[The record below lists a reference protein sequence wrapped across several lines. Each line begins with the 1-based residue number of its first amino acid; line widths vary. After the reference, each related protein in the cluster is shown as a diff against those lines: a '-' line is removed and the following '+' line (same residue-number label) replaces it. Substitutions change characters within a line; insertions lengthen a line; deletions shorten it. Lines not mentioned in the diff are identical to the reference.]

1 MAVTF
6 SLVCGINNIFL
17 VTLMTSFLLIILYPQ
32 DTREEIQSEETI
44 LPDIETPKITIYI
57 PSEEDYMKQIKQL
70 TERYDLSLTSSKQAA
85 YYDNLLGDI
94 EIQLNEIAQKNA
106 TIYASLEFNKFK
118 KEHDEIRGVY
128 FNGYLF
134 NNLNKRESIE
144 EILMSTNVNTLVID
158 VKTDNGHILFD
169 TDVEEVSYLNNER
182 VKFSK
187 NEIQDLR
194 EIKDLY
200 LIARLVVFQDPL
212 FAKFFPDEAVFD
224 SRLNKPYSQNGQ
236 FFLDPS
242 SEKVQNYIV
251 NIAVEACRLGFD
263 EIQYDYIRYPDSN
276 NKFMRFD
283 TKNDFENRVNNIN
296 SFLSKSRQM
305 LHNEGCLLSAD
316 TFGYILTNKQ
326 DGGIG
331 QNLESIVENVDF
343 ISPMVYPSHY
353 TNGSFG
359 YQNPNKHP
367 YEVITAALTDALDRG
382 IDKDKIRP
390 FLQGFWHSN
399 EDIRN
404 NIKAASDLK
413 MDWLIWN
420 ILSVYELDSFS
431 KLSE

>member
-1 MAVTF
+1 MRKILF
-6 SLVCGINNIFL
+6 NIFL
-17 VTLMTSFLLIILYPQ
+17 VTSIMLCLLIFLYPQ
-32 DTREEIQSEETI
+32 KLSEEMENEEVAISQLKTTETTI
-44 LPDIETPKITIYI
+44 YVLSQKDHINTIKQVMENYDMAVLRSNLDAYSEILFSDIEV
-57 PSEEDYMKQIKQL
+57 QL
-70 TERYDLSLTSSKQAA
+70 Q
-85 YYDNLLGDI
+85 
-94 EIQLNEIAQKNA
+94 EIALKNA
-106 TIYASLEFNKFK
+106 TIYASMKINKFK
-118 KEHDEIRGVY
+118 KENDQIRGIY
-128 FNGYLF
+128 LNGYLF
-134 NNLNKRESIE
+134 NNPSKRESIE
-144 EILMSTNVNTLVID
+144 KILTNTDVNTLVID

-169 TDVEEVSYLNNER
+169 TEIDEVIYLNNER
-182 VKFSK
+182 VKFT
-187 NEIQDLR
+187 NNDLQELR
-194 EIKDLY
+194 EIKDIY
-200 LIARLVVFQDPL
+200 LVGRLVVFQDPL
-212 FAKFFPDEAVFD
+212 FAKVFPDEAVFD

-242 SEKVQNYIV
+242 SKKVQDYII
-251 NIAVEACRLGFD
+251 NIAIESCRLGFD

-276 NKFMRFD
+276 SKFMQFD

-296 SFLSKSRQM
+296 SFLSKSRQL
-305 LHNEGCLLSAD
+305 LHSEGCLLSAD
-316 TFGYILTNKQ
+316 TFGFILTNKQ

-331 QNLESIVENVDF
+331 QNLETIVENVDF

-382 IDKDKIRP
+382 VDKDKIRP

-404 NIKAASDLK
+404 NIKAASDLE

-420 ILSVYELDSFS
+420 ILSVYELDSFT

>member
-1 MAVTF
+1 M
-6 SLVCGINNIFL
+6 L
-17 VTLMTSFLLIILYPQ
+17 FLLIFLYPQ
-32 DTREEIQSEETI
+32 KLSEEMENEEVVISQLKTT
-44 LPDIETPKITIYI
+44 ETTIYVLSQKDHI
-57 PSEEDYMKQIKQL
+57 NTIKQVM
-70 TERYDLSLTSSKQAA
+70 ENYDMAVLRSNLDTYSEILLSGI
-85 YYDNLLGDI
+85 DV
-94 EIQLNEIAQKNA
+94 QLQEIALKNA
-106 TIYASLEFNKFK
+106 TIYASMKINKFK
-118 KEHDEIRGVY
+118 KENDQIRGIY
-128 FNGYLF
+128 LNGYLF
-134 NNLNKRESIE
+134 NNPSKRESIE
-144 EILMSTNVNTLVID
+144 KILTNTDVNTLVID

-169 TDVEEVSYLNNER
+169 TEIDEVIYLNNER
-182 VKFSK
+182 VKFT
-187 NEIQDLR
+187 NNDLQELR
-194 EIKDLY
+194 EIKDIY
-200 LIARLVVFQDPL
+200 LVGRLVVFQDPL
-212 FAKFFPDEAVFD
+212 FAKVFPDEAVFD

-242 SEKVQNYIV
+242 SKKVQDYII
-251 NIAVEACRLGFD
+251 NIAIESCRLGFD

-276 NKFMRFD
+276 SKFMQFD

-296 SFLSKSRQM
+296 SFLSRSRQL

-331 QNLESIVENVDF
+331 QNLETIVENVDF

-359 YQNPNKHP
+359 YQNPNEHP

-382 IDKDKIRP
+382 VDKDKIRP

-404 NIKAASDLK
+404 NIKAASDLE

-420 ILSVYELDSFS
+420 ILSVYELDSFT

>member
-1 MAVTF
+1 M
-6 SLVCGINNIFL
+6 L
-17 VTLMTSFLLIILYPQ
+17 FLLIFLYPQ
-32 DTREEIQSEETI
+32 KLSEEMENEEVAISQLKTT
-44 LPDIETPKITIYI
+44 ETTIYVLSQKDHI
-57 PSEEDYMKQIKQL
+57 NTIKQVM
-70 TERYDLSLTSSKQAA
+70 ENYDMAVLRSNLDTYSEILLSGI
-85 YYDNLLGDI
+85 DV
-94 EIQLNEIAQKNA
+94 QLQEIALKNA
-106 TIYASLEFNKFK
+106 TIYASMKINKFK
-118 KEHDEIRGVY
+118 KENDQIRGIY
-128 FNGYLF
+128 LNGYLF
-134 NNLNKRESIE
+134 NNPSKRESIE
-144 EILMSTNVNTLVID
+144 KILTNTDVNTLVID

-169 TDVEEVSYLNNER
+169 TEIDEVIYLNNER
-182 VKFSK
+182 VKFT
-187 NEIQDLR
+187 NNDLQELR
-194 EIKDLY
+194 EIKDIY
-200 LIARLVVFQDPL
+200 LVGRLVVFQDPL
-212 FAKFFPDEAVFD
+212 FAKVFPDEAVFD

-242 SEKVQNYIV
+242 SKKVQDYII
-251 NIAVEACRLGFD
+251 NIAIESCRLGFD

-276 NKFMRFD
+276 SKFMQFD

-296 SFLSKSRQM
+296 SFLSRSRQL

-331 QNLESIVENVDF
+331 QNLETIVENVDF

-359 YQNPNKHP
+359 YQNPNEHP

-382 IDKDKIRP
+382 VDKDKIRP

-404 NIKAASDLK
+404 NIKAASDLE

-420 ILSVYELDSFS
+420 ILSVYELDSFT

>member
-1 MAVTF
+1 MRKILF
-6 SLVCGINNIFL
+6 NIFL
-17 VTLMTSFLLIILYPQ
+17 VTAIMLFLIIFLHPQ
-32 DTREEIQSEETI
+32 KLSEEMENEEVAISQLKTTETTI
-44 LPDIETPKITIYI
+44 YVLSQKDHIKTIKHVMENYDMSVLSSNLNAYSEILFSDIEV
-57 PSEEDYMKQIKQL
+57 QL
-70 TERYDLSLTSSKQAA
+70 Q
-85 YYDNLLGDI
+85 
-94 EIQLNEIAQKNA
+94 EIALKNA
-106 TIYASLEFNKFK
+106 TIYASLKINKFK
-118 KEHDEIRGVY
+118 KENDQIRGIY
-128 FNGYLF
+128 LNGYLF
-134 NNLNKRESIE
+134 NNPSKRESIE
-144 EILMSTNVNTLVID
+144 KILTNTDVNTLVID

-169 TDVEEVSYLNNER
+169 TEIDEAIYLNNER
-182 VKFSK
+182 VKFTK
-187 NEIQDLR
+187 NDLQELK
-194 EIKDLY
+194 EIKDIY
-200 LIARLVVFQDPL
+200 LVGRLVVFQDPL
-212 FAKFFPDEAVFD
+212 FAKVFPDEAVFD

-242 SEKVQNYIV
+242 SQKVQDYII
-251 NIAVEACRLGFD
+251 NIAIESCRLGFD
-263 EIQYDYIRYPDSN
+263 EIQYDYIRYPDSSS
-276 NKFMRFD
+276 KFMQFD

-296 SFLSKSRQM
+296 SFLSKSRQL

-331 QNLESIVENVDF
+331 QNLETIIENVDF

-359 YQNPNKHP
+359 YQNPNEHP

-382 IDKDKIRP
+382 VDKDKIRP

-404 NIKAASDLK
+404 NIKAASDLE

-420 ILSVYELDSFS
+420 ILSVYELDSFT

>member
-1 MAVTF
+1 MKKV
-6 SLVCGINNIFL
+6 VVNIFL

-44 LPDIETPKITIYI
+44 LPDIKTPKITIYI
-57 PSEEDYMKQIKQL
+57 PSEEDYMKQIKQI
-70 TERYDLSLTSSKQAA
+70 TERYDLSLTSSKQAE
-85 YYDNLLGDI
+85 YYENLFGDI
-94 EIQLNEIAQKNA
+94 EIQLNEIAKKNA

-128 FNGYLF
+128 LNGYLF
-134 NNLNKRESIE
+134 NNPNKRESIE
-144 EILMSTNVNTLVID
+144 EILMSTDVNTLVID

-169 TDVEEVSYLNNER
+169 TAVEEVSYLNNER

>member
-1 MAVTF
+1 MKKISF
-6 SLVCGINNIFL
+6 NIFL
-17 VTLMTSFLLIILYPQ
+17 VISIMLFLLIFLYPQ
-32 DTREEIQSEETI
+32 KLSQEMENEEVAISQLKTTETTIYVLSEKDHVKTI
-44 LPDIETPKITIYI
+44 KQVMENYDMSVLSSNLNAYSEILFSDIEV
-57 PSEEDYMKQIKQL
+57 QL
-70 TERYDLSLTSSKQAA
+70 Q
-85 YYDNLLGDI
+85 
-94 EIQLNEIAQKNA
+94 EIALKNA
-106 TIYASLEFNKFK
+106 TIYASLKINKFK
-118 KEHDEIRGVY
+118 KENDQIRGIY
-128 FNGYLF
+128 LNGYLF
-134 NNLNKRESIE
+134 NNPSKRESIE
-144 EILMSTNVNTLVID
+144 KILTNTDVNTLVID

-169 TDVEEVSYLNNER
+169 TEIDEVIYLNNER
-182 VKFSK
+182 IKFTK
-187 NEIQDLR
+187 NDLQELK
-194 EIKDLY
+194 EIKDIY
-200 LIARLVVFQDPL
+200 LVGRLVVFQDPL
-212 FAKFFPDEAVFD
+212 FAKVFPDEAVFD

-242 SEKVQNYIV
+242 SKKVQDYII
-251 NIAVEACRLGFD
+251 NIAIESCRLGFD
-263 EIQYDYIRYPDSN
+263 EIQYDYIRYPDSSS
-276 NKFMRFD
+276 KFMQFD

-296 SFLSKSRQM
+296 SFLSKSRQL

-331 QNLESIVENVDF
+331 QNLETIIENVDF

-359 YQNPNKHP
+359 YQNPNEHP

-382 IDKDKIRP
+382 VDKDKIRP

-404 NIKAASDLK
+404 NIKAASDLE

-420 ILSVYELDSFS
+420 ILSVYELDSFT

>member
-1 MAVTF
+1 MRKILF
-6 SLVCGINNIFL
+6 NIFL
-17 VTLMTSFLLIILYPQ
+17 VTAIMLFLLIFLYPQ
-32 DTREEIQSEETI
+32 KLSEEMENEEVAISQLKTTETTI
-44 LPDIETPKITIYI
+44 YVLSQKDHVKTIKQVMENYDMSVLSSNLNAYSEILFSDIEV
-57 PSEEDYMKQIKQL
+57 QL
-70 TERYDLSLTSSKQAA
+70 Q
-85 YYDNLLGDI
+85 
-94 EIQLNEIAQKNA
+94 EIALKNA
-106 TIYASLEFNKFK
+106 TIYASMKINKFK
-118 KEHDEIRGVY
+118 KENDQIRGIY
-128 FNGYLF
+128 LNGYLF
-134 NNLNKRESIE
+134 NNPSKRESIE
-144 EILMSTNVNTLVID
+144 KILTNTDVNTLVID

-169 TDVEEVSYLNNER
+169 TEIDEVIYLNNER
-182 VKFSK
+182 VKFTK
-187 NEIQDLR
+187 NDLQELR
-194 EIKDLY
+194 EIKDIY
-200 LIARLVVFQDPL
+200 LVGRLVVFQDPL
-212 FAKFFPDEAVFD
+212 FAKVFPDEAVFD

-242 SEKVQNYIV
+242 SKKAQDYII
-251 NIAVEACRLGFD
+251 NIAIESCRLGFD
-263 EIQYDYIRYPDSN
+263 EIQYDYIRYPDSSS
-276 NKFMRFD
+276 KFMQFD

-296 SFLSKSRQM
+296 SFLSKSRQL

-331 QNLESIVENVDF
+331 QNLETIVENVDF

-359 YQNPNKHP
+359 YQNPNEHP

-382 IDKDKIRP
+382 VDKDKIRP

-404 NIKAASDLK
+404 NIKAASDLE

-420 ILSVYELDSFS
+420 ILSVYELDSFT

>member
-1 MAVTF
+1 MRKILF
-6 SLVCGINNIFL
+6 NIFL
-17 VTLMTSFLLIILYPQ
+17 VTVIMLFLLIFLYPQ
-32 DTREEIQSEETI
+32 KLSEEMENEEVAISQLKTT
-44 LPDIETPKITIYI
+44 ETTIYVLSQKDHI
-57 PSEEDYMKQIKQL
+57 NTIKQVM
-70 TERYDLSLTSSKQAA
+70 ENYDMAVLRSNLDVYSE
-85 YYDNLLGDI
+85 NLLSGIDV
-94 EIQLNEIAQKNA
+94 QLQEIALKNA
-106 TIYASLEFNKFK
+106 TIYASMKINEFK
-118 KEHDEIRGVY
+118 KENDQIRGIY
-128 FNGYLF
+128 LNGYLF
-134 NNLNKRESIE
+134 NNPSKRESIE
-144 EILMSTNVNTLVID
+144 KILTNTDVNTLVID

-169 TDVEEVSYLNNER
+169 TEIDEVIYLNNER
-182 VKFSK
+182 VKFT
-187 NEIQDLR
+187 NNDLQELR
-194 EIKDLY
+194 EIKDIY
-200 LIARLVVFQDPL
+200 LVGRLVVFQDPL
-212 FAKFFPDEAVFD
+212 FAKVFPNEAVFD

-242 SEKVQNYIV
+242 SKKVQDYII
-251 NIAVEACRLGFD
+251 NIAIESCRLGFD

-276 NKFMRFD
+276 SKFMQFD

-296 SFLSKSRQM
+296 SFLSRSRQL

-331 QNLESIVENVDF
+331 QNLETIVENVDF

-359 YQNPNKHP
+359 YQNPNEHP

-382 IDKDKIRP
+382 VDKDKIRP

-404 NIKAASDLK
+404 NIKAASDLE

-420 ILSVYELDSFS
+420 ILSVYELDSFT

>member
-1 MAVTF
+1 MRKILF
-6 SLVCGINNIFL
+6 NIFL
-17 VTLMTSFLLIILYPQ
+17 VTSIMLCLLIFLYPQ
-32 DTREEIQSEETI
+32 KLSEEMENEEVVISQLKTTETTI
-44 LPDIETPKITIYI
+44 YVLSQKDHINTIKQVMENYDMAVLRSNLDAYSEILLSDIEV
-57 PSEEDYMKQIKQL
+57 QL
-70 TERYDLSLTSSKQAA
+70 Q
-85 YYDNLLGDI
+85 
-94 EIQLNEIAQKNA
+94 EIALKNA
-106 TIYASLEFNKFK
+106 TIYASMKINKFK
-118 KEHDEIRGVY
+118 KENDQIRGIY
-128 FNGYLF
+128 LNGYLF
-134 NNLNKRESIE
+134 NNPSKRESIE
-144 EILMSTNVNTLVID
+144 KILTNTDVNTLVID

-169 TDVEEVSYLNNER
+169 TEIDEVIYLNNER
-182 VKFSK
+182 VKFT
-187 NEIQDLR
+187 NNDLQELR
-194 EIKDLY
+194 EIKDIY
-200 LIARLVVFQDPL
+200 LVGRLVVFQDPL
-212 FAKFFPDEAVFD
+212 FAKVFPDEAVFD

-242 SEKVQNYIV
+242 SKKVQDYII
-251 NIAVEACRLGFD
+251 NIAIESCRLGFD
-263 EIQYDYIRYPDSN
+263 EIQYDYIRYPDSSS
-276 NKFMRFD
+276 KFMQFD

-296 SFLSKSRQM
+296 SFLSRSRQL

-331 QNLESIVENVDF
+331 QNLETIVENVDF

-359 YQNPNKHP
+359 YQNPNEHP

-382 IDKDKIRP
+382 VDKDKIRP

-404 NIKAASDLK
+404 NIKAASDLE

-420 ILSVYELDSFS
+420 ILSVYELDSFT

>member
-1 MAVTF
+1 MKKV
-6 SLVCGINNIFL
+6 VVNIFL

-169 TDVEEVSYLNNER
+169 TDVEEVSYLNNKR

-296 SFLSKSRQM
+296 SFLSKSRKM

>member
-1 MAVTF
+1 MRKILF
-6 SLVCGINNIFL
+6 NIFL
-17 VTLMTSFLLIILYPQ
+17 VTSIMLCLLIFLYPQ
-32 DTREEIQSEETI
+32 KLSEEMENEEVAISQLKTT
-44 LPDIETPKITIYI
+44 ETTIYVLSQKDHI
-57 PSEEDYMKQIKQL
+57 NTIKQVM
-70 TERYDLSLTSSKQAA
+70 ENYDMAVLRSNLDTYSEILLSGI
-85 YYDNLLGDI
+85 DV
-94 EIQLNEIAQKNA
+94 QLQEIALKNA
-106 TIYASLEFNKFK
+106 TIYASMKINKFK
-118 KEHDEIRGVY
+118 KENDQIRGIY
-128 FNGYLF
+128 LNGYLF
-134 NNLNKRESIE
+134 NNPSKRESIE
-144 EILMSTNVNTLVID
+144 KILTNTDVNTLVID

-169 TDVEEVSYLNNER
+169 TEIDEVIYLNNER
-182 VKFSK
+182 IKFT
-187 NEIQDLR
+187 NNDLQELR
-194 EIKDLY
+194 EIKDIY
-200 LIARLVVFQDPL
+200 LVGRLVVFQDPL
-212 FAKFFPDEAVFD
+212 FAKVFPDEAVFD

-242 SEKVQNYIV
+242 SKKVQDYII
-251 NIAVEACRLGFD
+251 NIAIESCRLGFD

-276 NKFMRFD
+276 SKFMQFD

-296 SFLSKSRQM
+296 SFLSRSRQL
-305 LHNEGCLLSAD
+305 LHSEGCLLSAD
-316 TFGYILTNKQ
+316 TFGFILTNKQ

-331 QNLESIVENVDF
+331 QNLETIVENVDF

-382 IDKDKIRP
+382 VDKDKIRP

-404 NIKAASDLK
+404 NIKAASDLE

-420 ILSVYELDSFS
+420 ILSVYELDSFT

>member
-1 MAVTF
+1 MKKV
-6 SLVCGINNIFL
+6 VVNIFL

-106 TIYASLEFNKFK
+106 TIYASIEFNKFK

-296 SFLSKSRQM
+296 SFLSKSRKM

>member
-1 MAVTF
+1 MRKILF
-6 SLVCGINNIFL
+6 NIFL
-17 VTLMTSFLLIILYPQ
+17 VTSIMLCLLIFLYPQ
-32 DTREEIQSEETI
+32 KLSEEMENEEVAISQLKTTETTI
-44 LPDIETPKITIYI
+44 YVLSQKDHINTIKQVMENYDMAVLRSNLDAYSEILLSDIEV
-57 PSEEDYMKQIKQL
+57 QL
-70 TERYDLSLTSSKQAA
+70 Q
-85 YYDNLLGDI
+85 
-94 EIQLNEIAQKNA
+94 EIALKNA
-106 TIYASLEFNKFK
+106 TIYASMKINKFK
-118 KEHDEIRGVY
+118 KENDQIRGIY
-128 FNGYLF
+128 LNGYLF
-134 NNLNKRESIE
+134 NNPSKRESIE
-144 EILMSTNVNTLVID
+144 KILTNTDVNTLVID

-169 TDVEEVSYLNNER
+169 TEIDEVIYLNNER
-182 VKFSK
+182 IKFT
-187 NEIQDLR
+187 NNDLQELR
-194 EIKDLY
+194 EIKDIY
-200 LIARLVVFQDPL
+200 LVGRLVVFQDPL
-212 FAKFFPDEAVFD
+212 FAKVFPDEAVFD

-242 SEKVQNYIV
+242 SKKVQDYII
-251 NIAVEACRLGFD
+251 NIAIESCRLGFD

-276 NKFMRFD
+276 SKFMQFD

-296 SFLSKSRQM
+296 SFLSRSRQL

-331 QNLESIVENVDF
+331 QNLETIVENVDF

-359 YQNPNKHP
+359 YQNPNEHP

-382 IDKDKIRP
+382 VDKDKIRP

-404 NIKAASDLK
+404 NIKAASDLE

-420 ILSVYELDSFS
+420 ILSVYELDSFT

>member
-1 MAVTF
+1 M
-6 SLVCGINNIFL
+6 L
-17 VTLMTSFLLIILYPQ
+17 FLLIFLYPQ
-32 DTREEIQSEETI
+32 KLSEEMENEEVAISQLKTT
-44 LPDIETPKITIYI
+44 ETTIYVLSQKDHI
-57 PSEEDYMKQIKQL
+57 NTIKQVM
-70 TERYDLSLTSSKQAA
+70 ENYDMAVLRSNLDAYSEILLSGI
-85 YYDNLLGDI
+85 DV
-94 EIQLNEIAQKNA
+94 QLQEIALKNA
-106 TIYASLEFNKFK
+106 TIYASMKINKFK
-118 KEHDEIRGVY
+118 KENDQIRGIY
-128 FNGYLF
+128 LNGYLF
-134 NNLNKRESIE
+134 NNPSKRESIE
-144 EILMSTNVNTLVID
+144 KILTNTDVNTLVID

-169 TDVEEVSYLNNER
+169 TEIDEVIYLNNER
-182 VKFSK
+182 VKFT
-187 NEIQDLR
+187 NNDLQELR
-194 EIKDLY
+194 EIKDIY
-200 LIARLVVFQDPL
+200 LVGRLVVFQDPL
-212 FAKFFPDEAVFD
+212 FVKVFPDEAVFD

-242 SEKVQNYIV
+242 SKKVQDYII
-251 NIAVEACRLGFD
+251 NIAIESCRLGFD

-276 NKFMRFD
+276 SKFMQFD

-296 SFLSKSRQM
+296 SFLSRSRQL

-331 QNLESIVENVDF
+331 QNLETIVENVDF

-359 YQNPNKHP
+359 YQNPNEHP

-382 IDKDKIRP
+382 VDKDKIRP

-404 NIKAASDLK
+404 NIKAASDLE

-420 ILSVYELDSFS
+420 ILSVYELDSFT

>member
-1 MAVTF
+1 MLFV
-6 SLVCGINNIFL
+6 LIF
-17 VTLMTSFLLIILYPQ
+17 LYPQ
-32 DTREEIQSEETI
+32 KLSEGMENEEVAISQLKTTET
-44 LPDIETPKITIYI
+44 TIYVLSQKDHI
-57 PSEEDYMKQIKQL
+57 NTIKQVM
-70 TERYDLSLTSSKQAA
+70 ENYDMAVLRSNLDVYSEILLSGI
-85 YYDNLLGDI
+85 DV
-94 EIQLNEIAQKNA
+94 QLQEIALKNA
-106 TIYASLEFNKFK
+106 TIYASMKINKFK
-118 KEHDEIRGVY
+118 EENDQIRGIY
-128 FNGYLF
+128 LNGYLF
-134 NNLNKRESIE
+134 NNPSKRESIE
-144 EILMSTNVNTLVID
+144 KILTNTDVNTLVID

-169 TDVEEVSYLNNER
+169 TEIDEVIYLNNER
-182 VKFSK
+182 VKFT
-187 NEIQDLR
+187 NNDLQELR
-194 EIKDLY
+194 EIKDIY
-200 LIARLVVFQDPL
+200 LVGRLVVFQDPL
-212 FAKFFPDEAVFD
+212 FVKVFPDEAVFD

-242 SEKVQNYIV
+242 SKKVQDYII
-251 NIAVEACRLGFD
+251 NIAIESCRLGFD

-276 NKFMRFD
+276 SKFMQFD

-296 SFLSKSRQM
+296 SFLSRSRQL

-331 QNLESIVENVDF
+331 QNLETIVENVDF

-359 YQNPNKHP
+359 YQNPNEHP

-382 IDKDKIRP
+382 VDKDKIRP

-404 NIKAASDLK
+404 NIKAASDLE

-420 ILSVYELDSFS
+420 ILSVYELDSFT

>member
-1 MAVTF
+1 MRKIF
-6 SLVCGINNIFL
+6 FNIFL
-17 VTLMTSFLLIILYPQ
+17 VTVIMLFLLIFLYPQ
-32 DTREEIQSEETI
+32 KLSEEMENEEVAISQLKTT
-44 LPDIETPKITIYI
+44 ETTIYVLSQKDHI
-57 PSEEDYMKQIKQL
+57 NTIKQVM
-70 TERYDLSLTSSKQAA
+70 ENYDMAVLRSNLDVYSEILLSGI
-85 YYDNLLGDI
+85 DV
-94 EIQLNEIAQKNA
+94 QLQEIALKNA
-106 TIYASLEFNKFK
+106 TIYASMKINEFK
-118 KEHDEIRGVY
+118 KENDQIRGIY
-128 FNGYLF
+128 LNGYLF
-134 NNLNKRESIE
+134 NNPSKRESIE
-144 EILMSTNVNTLVID
+144 KILTNTDVNTLVID

-169 TDVEEVSYLNNER
+169 TEIDEVIYLNNER
-182 VKFSK
+182 VKFT
-187 NEIQDLR
+187 NNDLQELR
-194 EIKDLY
+194 EIKDIY
-200 LIARLVVFQDPL
+200 LVGRLVVFQDPL
-212 FAKFFPDEAVFD
+212 FAKVFPDEAVFD

-242 SEKVQNYIV
+242 SKKVQDYII
-251 NIAVEACRLGFD
+251 NIAIESCRLGFD

-276 NKFMRFD
+276 SKFMQFD

-296 SFLSKSRQM
+296 SFLSRSRQL

-331 QNLESIVENVDF
+331 QNLETIVENVDF

-359 YQNPNKHP
+359 YQNPNEHP

-382 IDKDKIRP
+382 VDKDKIRP

-404 NIKAASDLK
+404 NIKAASDLE

-420 ILSVYELDSFS
+420 ILSVYELDSFT

>member
-1 MAVTF
+1 MRKILF
-6 SLVCGINNIFL
+6 NIFL
-17 VTLMTSFLLIILYPQ
+17 VTAIMLFLIIFLHPQ
-32 DTREEIQSEETI
+32 KLSEEMENEEVAISQLKTTETTI
-44 LPDIETPKITIYI
+44 YVLSQKDHIKTIKHVMENYDMSVLSSNLNAYSEILFSDIEV
-57 PSEEDYMKQIKQL
+57 QL
-70 TERYDLSLTSSKQAA
+70 Q
-85 YYDNLLGDI
+85 
-94 EIQLNEIAQKNA
+94 EIALKNA
-106 TIYASLEFNKFK
+106 TIYASMKINKFK
-118 KEHDEIRGVY
+118 KENDQIRGIY
-128 FNGYLF
+128 LNGYLF
-134 NNLNKRESIE
+134 NNPSKRESIE
-144 EILMSTNVNTLVID
+144 KILTNTDVNTLVID

-169 TDVEEVSYLNNER
+169 TEIDEVIYLNNER
-182 VKFSK
+182 VKFTK
-187 NEIQDLR
+187 NDLQELR
-194 EIKDLY
+194 EIKDIY
-200 LIARLVVFQDPL
+200 LVGRLVVFQDPL
-212 FAKFFPDEAVFD
+212 FAKVFPNEAVFD
-224 SRLNKPYSQNGQ
+224 SRLNKPHSQNGQ

-242 SEKVQNYIV
+242 SKKVQDYII
-251 NIAVEACRLGFD
+251 NIAIESCRLGFD

-276 NKFMRFD
+276 SKFMQFD

-296 SFLSKSRQM
+296 SFLSRSRQL

-331 QNLESIVENVDF
+331 QNLETIVENVDF

-359 YQNPNKHP
+359 YQNPNEHP

-382 IDKDKIRP
+382 VDKDKIRP

-404 NIKAASDLK
+404 NIKAASDLE

-420 ILSVYELDSFS
+420 ILSVYELDSFT

>member
-1 MAVTF
+1 MRKIF
-6 SLVCGINNIFL
+6 FNIFL
-17 VTLMTSFLLIILYPQ
+17 VTVIMLFLLIFLYPQ
-32 DTREEIQSEETI
+32 KLSEEMDNEEVAISQLKTT
-44 LPDIETPKITIYI
+44 ETTIYVLSQKDHI
-57 PSEEDYMKQIKQL
+57 NTIKQVM
-70 TERYDLSLTSSKQAA
+70 ENYDMAVLRSNLDTYSEILLSGI
-85 YYDNLLGDI
+85 DV
-94 EIQLNEIAQKNA
+94 QLQEIALKNA
-106 TIYASLEFNKFK
+106 TIYASMKINKFK
-118 KEHDEIRGVY
+118 KENDQIRGIY
-128 FNGYLF
+128 LNGYLF
-134 NNLNKRESIE
+134 NNPSKRESIE
-144 EILMSTNVNTLVID
+144 KILTNTDVNTLVID

-169 TDVEEVSYLNNER
+169 TEIDEVIYLNNER
-182 VKFSK
+182 VKFTK
-187 NEIQDLR
+187 NDLQELR
-194 EIKDLY
+194 EIKDIY
-200 LIARLVVFQDPL
+200 LVGRLVVFQDPL
-212 FAKFFPDEAVFD
+212 FAKVFPDEAVFD

-242 SEKVQNYIV
+242 SKKVQDYII
-251 NIAVEACRLGFD
+251 NIAIESCRLGFD

-276 NKFMRFD
+276 SKFMQFD

-296 SFLSKSRQM
+296 SFLSKSRQL
-305 LHNEGCLLSAD
+305 LHSEGCLLSAD
-316 TFGYILTNKQ
+316 TFGFILTNKQ

-331 QNLESIVENVDF
+331 QNLETIVENVDF

-382 IDKDKIRP
+382 VDKDKIRP

-404 NIKAASDLK
+404 NIKAASDLE

-420 ILSVYELDSFS
+420 ILSVYELDSFT

>member
-1 MAVTF
+1 MRKIF
-6 SLVCGINNIFL
+6 FNIFL
-17 VTLMTSFLLIILYPQ
+17 VTVIMLFVLIFLYPQ
-32 DTREEIQSEETI
+32 KLSEGMENEEVAISQLKTTET
-44 LPDIETPKITIYI
+44 TIYVLSQKDHI
-57 PSEEDYMKQIKQL
+57 NTIKQVM
-70 TERYDLSLTSSKQAA
+70 ENYDMAVLRSNLDVYSEILLSGI
-85 YYDNLLGDI
+85 DV
-94 EIQLNEIAQKNA
+94 QLQEIALKNA
-106 TIYASLEFNKFK
+106 TIYASMKINKFK
-118 KEHDEIRGVY
+118 EENDQIRGIY
-128 FNGYLF
+128 LNGYLF
-134 NNLNKRESIE
+134 NNPSKRESIE
-144 EILMSTNVNTLVID
+144 KILTNTDVNTLVID

-169 TDVEEVSYLNNER
+169 TEIDEVIYLNNER
-182 VKFSK
+182 VKFT
-187 NEIQDLR
+187 NNDLQELR
-194 EIKDLY
+194 EIKDIY
-200 LIARLVVFQDPL
+200 LVGRLVVFQDPL
-212 FAKFFPDEAVFD
+212 FAKVFPDEAVFD

-242 SEKVQNYIV
+242 SKKVQDYII
-251 NIAVEACRLGFD
+251 NIAIESCRLGFD

-276 NKFMRFD
+276 SKFMQFD

-296 SFLSKSRQM
+296 SFLSRSRQL

-331 QNLESIVENVDF
+331 QNLETIVENVDF

-359 YQNPNKHP
+359 YQNPNEHP

-382 IDKDKIRP
+382 VDKDKIRP

-404 NIKAASDLK
+404 NIKAASDLE

-420 ILSVYELDSFS
+420 ILSVYELDSFT

>member
-1 MAVTF
+1 M
-6 SLVCGINNIFL
+6 L
-17 VTLMTSFLLIILYPQ
+17 FLLIFLYPQ
-32 DTREEIQSEETI
+32 KLSEEMENEEVAISQLKTT
-44 LPDIETPKITIYI
+44 ETTIYVLSQKDHI
-57 PSEEDYMKQIKQL
+57 NTIKQVM
-70 TERYDLSLTSSKQAA
+70 ENYDMAVLRSNLDVYSEILLSGI
-85 YYDNLLGDI
+85 DV
-94 EIQLNEIAQKNA
+94 QLQEIALKNA
-106 TIYASLEFNKFK
+106 TIYASMKINKFK
-118 KEHDEIRGVY
+118 EENDQIRGIY
-128 FNGYLF
+128 LNGYLF
-134 NNLNKRESIE
+134 NNPSKRESIE
-144 EILMSTNVNTLVID
+144 KILTNTDVNTLVID

-169 TDVEEVSYLNNER
+169 TEIDEVIYLNNER
-182 VKFSK
+182 VKFT
-187 NEIQDLR
+187 NNDLQELR
-194 EIKDLY
+194 EIKDIY
-200 LIARLVVFQDPL
+200 LVGRLVVFQDPL
-212 FAKFFPDEAVFD
+212 FAKVFPDEAVFD

-242 SEKVQNYIV
+242 SKKVQDYII
-251 NIAVEACRLGFD
+251 NIAIESCRLGFD

-276 NKFMRFD
+276 SKFMQFD

-296 SFLSKSRQM
+296 SFLSRSRQL

-331 QNLESIVENVDF
+331 QNLETIVENVDF

-359 YQNPNKHP
+359 YQNPNEHP

-382 IDKDKIRP
+382 VDKDKIRP

-404 NIKAASDLK
+404 NIKAASDLE

-420 ILSVYELDSFS
+420 ILSVYELDSFT

>member
-1 MAVTF
+1 MKKV
-6 SLVCGINNIFL
+6 VVNIFL

-128 FNGYLF
+128 LNGYLF

-296 SFLSKSRQM
+296 SFLSKSRKM

>member
-1 MAVTF
+1 MKKV
-6 SLVCGINNIFL
+6 VVNIFL

-283 TKNDFENRVNNIN
+283 IKNDFENRVNNIN
-296 SFLSKSRQM
+296 SFLLKSRKM

>member
-1 MAVTF
+1 LF
-6 SLVCGINNIFL
+6 NIFL
-17 VTLMTSFLLIILYPQ
+17 VTVIMLFLLIFLYPQ
-32 DTREEIQSEETI
+32 KLSEEMENEEVAISQLKTT
-44 LPDIETPKITIYI
+44 ETTIYVLSQKDHI
-57 PSEEDYMKQIKQL
+57 NTIKQVM
-70 TERYDLSLTSSKQAA
+70 ENYDMAVLRSNLDVYSEILLSGI
-85 YYDNLLGDI
+85 DV
-94 EIQLNEIAQKNA
+94 QLQEIALKNA
-106 TIYASLEFNKFK
+106 TIYASMKINKFK
-118 KEHDEIRGVY
+118 KENDQIRGIY
-128 FNGYLF
+128 LNGYLF
-134 NNLNKRESIE
+134 NNPSKRESIE
-144 EILMSTNVNTLVID
+144 KILTNTDVNTLVID

-169 TDVEEVSYLNNER
+169 TEIDEVIYLNNER
-182 VKFSK
+182 VKFT
-187 NEIQDLR
+187 NNDLQELR
-194 EIKDLY
+194 EIKDIY
-200 LIARLVVFQDPL
+200 LVGRLVVFQDPL
-212 FAKFFPDEAVFD
+212 FAKVFPDEAVFD

-242 SEKVQNYIV
+242 SKKVQDYII
-251 NIAVEACRLGFD
+251 NIAIESCRLGFD

-276 NKFMRFD
+276 SKFMQFD

-296 SFLSKSRQM
+296 SFLSRSRQL

-331 QNLESIVENVDF
+331 QNLETIVENVDF

-359 YQNPNKHP
+359 YQNPNEHP

-382 IDKDKIRP
+382 VDKDKIRP

-404 NIKAASDLK
+404 NIKAASDLE

-420 ILSVYELDSFS
+420 ILSVYELDSFT

>member
-1 MAVTF
+1 MRKILF
-6 SLVCGINNIFL
+6 NIFL
-17 VTLMTSFLLIILYPQ
+17 VTAMMLFLLIFLYPQ
-32 DTREEIQSEETI
+32 KLSQEMENEEVAISQLKTTETTIYVLSEKDHVKTI
-44 LPDIETPKITIYI
+44 KQVMENYDMSVLSSNLNAYSEILFSDIEV
-57 PSEEDYMKQIKQL
+57 QL
-70 TERYDLSLTSSKQAA
+70 Q
-85 YYDNLLGDI
+85 
-94 EIQLNEIAQKNA
+94 EIALKNA
-106 TIYASLEFNKFK
+106 TIYASLKINKFK
-118 KEHDEIRGVY
+118 KENDQIRGIY
-128 FNGYLF
+128 LNGYLF
-134 NNLNKRESIE
+134 NNPSKRESIE
-144 EILMSTNVNTLVID
+144 KILTNTDVNTLVID

-169 TDVEEVSYLNNER
+169 TEIDEVIYLNNER
-182 VKFSK
+182 VKFTK
-187 NEIQDLR
+187 NDLQELK
-194 EIKDLY
+194 EIKDIY
-200 LIARLVVFQDPL
+200 LVGRLVVFQDPL
-212 FAKFFPDEAVFD
+212 FAKVFPDEAVFD

-242 SEKVQNYIV
+242 SKKVQDYII
-251 NIAVEACRLGFD
+251 NIAIESCRLGFD
-263 EIQYDYIRYPDSN
+263 EIQYDYIRYPDSSS
-276 NKFMRFD
+276 KFMQFD

-296 SFLSKSRQM
+296 SFLSKSRQL

-331 QNLESIVENVDF
+331 QNLETIIENVDF

-359 YQNPNKHP
+359 YQNPNEHP

-382 IDKDKIRP
+382 VDKDKIRP

-404 NIKAASDLK
+404 NIKAASDLE

-420 ILSVYELDSFS
+420 ILSVYELDSFT

>member
-1 MAVTF
+1 MRKIF
-6 SLVCGINNIFL
+6 FNIFL
-17 VTLMTSFLLIILYPQ
+17 VTVIMLFLLIFLYPQ
-32 DTREEIQSEETI
+32 KLSEEMENEEVVISQLKTT
-44 LPDIETPKITIYI
+44 ETTIYVLSQKDHI
-57 PSEEDYMKQIKQL
+57 NTIKQVM
-70 TERYDLSLTSSKQAA
+70 ENYDMAVLRSNLDTYSEILLSGI
-85 YYDNLLGDI
+85 DV
-94 EIQLNEIAQKNA
+94 QLQEIALKNA
-106 TIYASLEFNKFK
+106 TIYASMKINKFK
-118 KEHDEIRGVY
+118 KENDQIRGIY
-128 FNGYLF
+128 LNGYLF
-134 NNLNKRESIE
+134 NNPSKRESIE
-144 EILMSTNVNTLVID
+144 KILTNTDVNTLVID

-169 TDVEEVSYLNNER
+169 TEIDEVIYLNNER
-182 VKFSK
+182 VKFT
-187 NEIQDLR
+187 NNDLQELR
-194 EIKDLY
+194 EIKDIY
-200 LIARLVVFQDPL
+200 LVGRLVVFQDPL
-212 FAKFFPDEAVFD
+212 FAKVFPDEAVFD

-242 SEKVQNYIV
+242 SKKVQDYII
-251 NIAVEACRLGFD
+251 NIAIESCRLGFD

-276 NKFMRFD
+276 SKFMQFD
-283 TKNDFENRVNNIN
+283 TKNDFENRFNNIN
-296 SFLSKSRQM
+296 SFLSRSRQL

-331 QNLESIVENVDF
+331 QNLETIVENVDF

-359 YQNPNKHP
+359 YQNPNEHP

-382 IDKDKIRP
+382 VDKDKIRP

-404 NIKAASDLK
+404 NIKAASDLE

-420 ILSVYELDSFS
+420 ILSVYELDSFT

>member
-1 MAVTF
+1 MRKIF
-6 SLVCGINNIFL
+6 FNIFL
-17 VTLMTSFLLIILYPQ
+17 VTVIMLFVLIFLYPQ
-32 DTREEIQSEETI
+32 KLSEGMENEEVAISQLKTTET
-44 LPDIETPKITIYI
+44 TIYVLSQKDHI
-57 PSEEDYMKQIKQL
+57 NTIKQVM
-70 TERYDLSLTSSKQAA
+70 ENYDMAVLRSNLDVYSEILLSGI
-85 YYDNLLGDI
+85 DV
-94 EIQLNEIAQKNA
+94 QLQEIALKNA
-106 TIYASLEFNKFK
+106 TIYASMKINKFK
-118 KEHDEIRGVY
+118 EENDQIRGIY
-128 FNGYLF
+128 LNGYLF
-134 NNLNKRESIE
+134 NNPSKRESIE
-144 EILMSTNVNTLVID
+144 KILTNTDVNTLVID

-169 TDVEEVSYLNNER
+169 TEIDEVIYLNNER
-182 VKFSK
+182 VKFT
-187 NEIQDLR
+187 NNDLQELR
-194 EIKDLY
+194 EIKDIY
-200 LIARLVVFQDPL
+200 LVGRLVVFQDPL
-212 FAKFFPDEAVFD
+212 FVKVFPDEAVFD

-242 SEKVQNYIV
+242 SKKVQDYII
-251 NIAVEACRLGFD
+251 NIAIESCRLGFD

-276 NKFMRFD
+276 SKFMQFD

-296 SFLSKSRQM
+296 SFLSRSRQL

-331 QNLESIVENVDF
+331 QNLETIVENVDF

-359 YQNPNKHP
+359 YQNPNEHP

-382 IDKDKIRP
+382 VDKDKIRP

-404 NIKAASDLK
+404 NIKAASDLE

-420 ILSVYELDSFS
+420 ILSVYELDSFT

>member
-1 MAVTF
+1 MRKIF
-6 SLVCGINNIFL
+6 FNIFL
-17 VTLMTSFLLIILYPQ
+17 VTVIMLFLLIFLYPQ
-32 DTREEIQSEETI
+32 KLSEEMENEEVAISQLKTT
-44 LPDIETPKITIYI
+44 ETTIYVLSQKDHI
-57 PSEEDYMKQIKQL
+57 NTIKQVM
-70 TERYDLSLTSSKQAA
+70 ENYDMAVLRSNLDVYSE
-85 YYDNLLGDI
+85 NLLSGIDV
-94 EIQLNEIAQKNA
+94 QLQEIALKNA
-106 TIYASLEFNKFK
+106 TIYASMKINKFK
-118 KEHDEIRGVY
+118 KENDQIRGIY
-128 FNGYLF
+128 LNGYLF
-134 NNLNKRESIE
+134 NNPSKRESIE
-144 EILMSTNVNTLVID
+144 KILTNTDVNTLVID

-169 TDVEEVSYLNNER
+169 TEIDEVIYLNNER
-182 VKFSK
+182 VKFT
-187 NEIQDLR
+187 NNDLQELR
-194 EIKDLY
+194 EIKDIY
-200 LIARLVVFQDPL
+200 LVGRLVVFQDPL
-212 FAKFFPDEAVFD
+212 FAKVFPDEAVFD

-242 SEKVQNYIV
+242 SKKVQDYII
-251 NIAVEACRLGFD
+251 NIAIESCRLGFD

-276 NKFMRFD
+276 SKFMQFD

-296 SFLSKSRQM
+296 SFLSRSRQL

-331 QNLESIVENVDF
+331 QNLETIVENVDF

-359 YQNPNKHP
+359 YQNPNEHP

-382 IDKDKIRP
+382 VDKDKIRP

-404 NIKAASDLK
+404 NIRAASDLE

-420 ILSVYELDSFS
+420 ILSVYELDSFT